1 MSANFWFATAKLL
14 HFFELRKNNT
24 NKNYHFQK
32 YRTLYL
38 CMSEIFSNFAAYSPI
53 QIDKAEKLNQYRMMK
68 EMENRRFEGKNEP
81 EIVYSRSVKAGKRI
95 YYLDVKKARNED
107 LYLCI
112 TESKRKQTGETE
124 PPQFE
129 KHKVFL
135 YKEDFAHFTE
145 GLNDVISFVQ
155 SQLGNI
161 EERQEWTPETDT
173 TATTEATAE
182 KPAEE
187 KHEDKSILGSI
198 LNRLKS

>member
-1 MSANFWFATAKLL
+1 
-14 HFFELRKNNT
+14 
-24 NKNYHFQK
+24 
-32 YRTLYL
+32 
-38 CMSEIFSNFAAYSPI
+38 
-53 QIDKAEKLNQYRMMK
+53 
-68 EMENRRFEGKNEP
+68 MENRRFEGKNEP

-112 TESKRKQTGETE
+112 TESKRKQTGEAE

-173 TATTEATAE
+173 TEATPE
-182 KPAEE
+182 KPAED